1 MSIELVVS
9 WIWLGLV
16 TWLILRA
23 IGQRNSLKRLAPT
36 SGPAVRTA
44 GADTEGEI
52 AEGESVKAPRV
63 AIIVPARDESL
74 NIGPCLRSLL
84 AQRYPAERLRIIVV
98 DDDSSDDTAQVVAS
112 MAAADARLQLIATP
126 PLPPGWKGKVHACW
140 VGAAAAAAVD
150 ADWLCFIDADMRAHP
165 QLVASAVEA
174 AGADRIDLLSLA
186 PRHELKSFAERLILP
201 CGLYLLGFTQNLE
214 RIQAPDSGQAVA
226 TGQFMLL
233 AREAYEA
240 VGGFESVREDICE
253 DVALARTLKRRG
265 YRVQLQEG
273 SELLATRMYTG
284 WSTLWPGIAKNLSE
298 MLGGPR
304 RTLVTAL
311 VAVALAWASVLI
323 PLFDILACLKGA
335 SGAGVLGTLG
345 VAGTA
350 GTVGSTGTALA
361 ALVPALAA
369 SLAAFGLHLAGAVHF
384 RIPIF
389 YGLLFPLGYT
399 VGAIIAMDSVR
410 WRLAR
415 RVHWKGR
422 VYS

>member
-9 WIWLGLV
+9 WIWLGV
-16 TWLILRA
+16 VAWLILRA
-23 IGQRNSLKRLAPT
+23 IGQRNSLQRLAPA
-36 SGPAVRTA
+36 SAPPVRTA

-52 AEGESVKAPRV
+52 AEAPRV
-63 AIIVPARDESL
+63 AVIVPARDESL
-74 NIGPCLRSLL
+74 NMGPCLRSLL
-84 AQRYPAERLRIIVV
+84 AQQYPAERLRIIVV
-98 DDDSSDDTAQVVAS
+98 DDDSSDDTAQIVAS
-112 MAAADARLQLIATP
+112 MAAGDARLRLIAAP

-140 VGAAAAAAVD
+140 VGAAAAAD

-174 AGADRIDLLSLA
+174 ARAGRIDLLSLA
-186 PRHELKSFAERLILP
+186 PRHELRSFAERLILP

-240 VGGFESVREDICE
+240 VGGFASVREDICE

-265 YRVQLQEG
+265 YRVQLQDG

-323 PLFDILACLKGA
+323 PLFDILACLKEAG
-335 SGAGVLGTLG
+335 GAGIPGTL
-345 VAGTA
+345 
-350 GTVGSTGTALA
+350 GSTGTALA
-361 ALVPALAA
+361 ALVPALVA

-389 YGLLFPLGYT
+389 YSLLFPLGYT